1 MRPLHIKKEILKM
14 FNELFGRFGGGC
26 GCSGGKQLSSCDVM
40 WIIILLM
47 IVCRGGLF
55 GLDICTLVILFIVF
69 GKDLLCREQRPSHC

>member
-1 MRPLHIKKEILKM
+1 M

-26 GCSGGKQLSSCDVM
+26 GCASTKQASSCDVM

-47 IVCRGGLF
+47 IVFRGGLF

-69 GKDLLCREQRPSHC
+69 GKDLLCCDKNRPAHC